1 MKTTHNSPDKL
12 ILDYTPWIMGGI
24 FATLILLSAGGA
36 MYSLGTGETTGFF
49 VGLGG
54 VIFCGLFF
62 VVFVRRVQ
70 LVLERTSGT
79 ATLRRRDVLRDV
91 KEQFKLADVL
101 RAEVQRTTSSDGEGT
116 ATETSRAAL
125 IVTGQPEPV
134 PLTIVYSSGS
144 GGDRAAD
151 AINAWLAK
159 G

>member
-12 ILDYTPWIMGGI
+12 ILDYTPWIMGGV

-36 MYSLGTGETTGFF
+36 MYFLSTGETTGFL

-54 VIFCGLFF
+54 VILCGLFF

-91 KEQFKLADVL
+91 REQFKLADIR
-101 RAEVQRTTSSDGEGT
+101 RAEVQRMTSSDGDGT
-116 ATETSRAAL
+116 TETSRAAL